1 MAIHS
6 LKVNTQISLEQEK
19 DKDIITLLED
29 LKEGHRIGQFLGDLV
44 KAVVDNPYGIK
55 AEDFVKKYNAD
66 NIRNT
71 YFKFLDSEMK
81 QIRSK
86 VDEMYKMVTDM
97 YILTKFGKHIGLEGK
112 TENVMSAQF
121 IVEKQLKEIERILGV
136 NLRAAYES
144 DKIQDI
150 TELAESALEYI
161 INTYSGIVGEIKN
174 NQEAV
179 TVAERIVERPVEKID
194 KQSDIELNKEDT
206 ETEQVDSEYV
216 DFGEADLSA
225 LSNFFGE

>member
-55 AEDFVKKYNAD
+55 AEEFVKKYNAD

-86 VDEMYKMVTDM
+86 VDEMYKMVMDM

-150 TELAESALEYI
+150 TELSERVLEYI

-179 TVAERIVERPVEKID
+179 TVVERIVERPVEKID
-194 KQSDIELNKEDT
+194 KKNDVELNQEDT

>member
-112 TENVMSAQF
+112 AENVMSAQF

-161 INTYSGIVGEIKN
+161 INTYI
-174 NQEAV
+174 
-179 TVAERIVERPVEKID
+179 
-194 KQSDIELNKEDT
+194 
-206 ETEQVDSEYV
+206 
-216 DFGEADLSA
+216 
-225 LSNFFGE
+225 